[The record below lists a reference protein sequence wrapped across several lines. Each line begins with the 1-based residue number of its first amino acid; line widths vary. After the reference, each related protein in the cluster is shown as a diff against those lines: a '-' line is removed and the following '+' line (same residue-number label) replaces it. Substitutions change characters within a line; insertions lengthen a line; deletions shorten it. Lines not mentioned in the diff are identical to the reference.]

1 MEDIDETPP
10 RRMKYDWQLL
20 SGPEYTRGLRT
31 REIVRQGFV
40 PAWTAGI
47 IAAGLLVT
55 SIVHSAGNHE
65 TSPAQMSAIDRM
77 LYTDPATFVSLPG
90 GERVSYKLQWLADL
104 LPSATGMG
112 TDQFAALI
120 RASAIDVAQYGP
132 VTDKYAE
139 ITKYETAFGITDDE
153 SIKHTTRP
161 AKVFTPKNIPALA
174 TSGVIAIPENQYQP
188 AYVFQVAAVNGK
200 FTLAAVGRQIGCMV
214 LLGDG
219 IENCPKQ
226 PGDVSEILEQ
236 FKPVTTTAQQGG
248 K

>member
-10 RRMKYDWQLL
+10 KRMKYDWQLL

-55 SIVHSAGNHE
+55 SIVHSASGP
-65 TSPAQMSAIDRM
+65 TATAGLSAIDRM

-90 GERVSYKLQWLADL
+90 GEKVSYKLQWLADL

-112 TDQFAALI
+112 TEQFAALI

-132 VTDKYAE
+132 VTDKYVE
-139 ITKYETAFGITDDE
+139 ITKYESAFGIADDE

-174 TSGVIAIPENQYQP
+174 TSGVIAIPENRNQP
-188 AYVFQVAAVNGK
+188 AYVFQVAYVGGK
-200 FTLAAVGRQIGCMV
+200 FSLAAVGQQIGCAV

-219 IENCPKQ
+219 IENCPKRT
-226 PGDVSEILEQ
+226 GDVSEILEQ
-236 FKPVTTTAQQGG
+236 FKPVTAQQGG